1 MSIKYLG
8 FNVPIL
14 LSDGNIKLSQDLKH
28 DDLLLN
34 KSSEIVS
41 IKNIEFMEDDMYRI
55 ITKYNS
61 NFVEKI
67 II

>member
-34 KSSEIVS
+34 KSNLVFI
-41 IKNIEFMEDDMYRI
+41 NH
-55 ITKYNS
+55 
-61 NFVEKI
+61 
-67 II
+67 